1 MTRNSLNEARTKI
14 VATVGP
20 ACEDEATL
28 AEMIEHGVDVFR
40 INAAHGTQA
49 DYERMRN
56 KIVRAR
62 EMTGFHVGI
71 LLDLAGP
78 KIRLGKL
85 FNDQP
90 LDVEIGDQVTFVRG
104 DIASNERELTSNYA
118 RLIDELSL
126 GDRVMLADGMISM
139 LVIEKQKDFVRCE
152 IAVKGTIRSKQGINL
167 PGTSLS
173 VSSMRPEDVDN
184 ALWAARNSIDFISL
198 SFVRSAQDVL
208 SLKNLLASMDA
219 SALVIAKI
227 EKREALDDL
236 ESIVDA
242 ADGVMVARGDLGVE
256 IDVADTPVAQ
266 KKIIRICREK
276 LKPVIVAT
284 QMLESMHHNRRPT
297 RAEASDVANAILDGA
312 DACMLSGETAIG
324 DHPVLAVETMNRIM
338 IRTEVLLKSQP
349 VEPKT
354 RFSSRVHPV
363 TSAVTH
369 NAANIAEAIDAK
381 LVVVVSHTG
390 GTAWVKA
397 KQRNYIPTLGVS
409 DSDAVLRRMTLF
421 WGIMPHHVE
430 NLENP
435 EKLIERVTQWGVA
448 RGMLVPGDRVV
459 YVTGTGVLVN
469 THNLLVV
476 HEVPPIK
483 A

>member
-1 MTRNSLNEARTKI
+1 M
-14 VATVGP
+14 
-20 ACEDEATL
+20 
-28 AEMIEHGVDVFR
+28 
-40 INAAHGTQA
+40 
-49 DYERMRN
+49 
-56 KIVRAR
+56 
-62 EMTGFHVGI
+62 
-71 LLDLAGP
+71 
-78 KIRLGKL
+78 
-85 FNDQP
+85 
-90 LDVEIGDQVTFVRG
+90 TFVRG
-104 DIASNERELTSNYA
+104 DAPTHERELTSNYT

-139 LVIEKQKDFVRCE
+139 QVVEKLKDSVRCE

-184 ALWAARNSIDFISL
+184 ALWAARNNIDFISL
-198 SFVRSAQDVL
+198 SFVRTAQDVL
-208 SLKNLLASMDA
+208 SLKKSFGFDGCLCSRDCKNR
-219 SALVIAKI
+219 KT
-227 EKREALDDL
+227 RALDEL
-236 ESIVDA
+236 EAIVDA

-324 DHPVLAVETMNRIM
+324 DYPVLAVETMNRIM

-349 VEPKT
+349 VESKT

-390 GTAWVKA
+390 GTAWVKSQA
-397 KQRNYIPTLGVS
+397 TELIYRRWGYC

-435 EKLIERVTQWGVA
+435 EKLIEKVTQWGVA

-459 YVTGTGVLVN
+459 YVTGTACLS
-469 THNLLVV
+469 THTICLLCMRCLRSSRN
-476 HEVPPIK
+476 EGKTRSLIPTTIQTNMRRFF
-483 A
+483 